1 VNYKILSIFNNE
13 NAMTKMKKLLLF
25 LAVLA
30 MNISFAFAQLDPLPG
45 DPLPGDPDPG
55 IEVPLDE
62 STLMGV
68 LGLSAL
74 SVVLFIRKKNKR
86 KADSQNFSKED

>member
-1 VNYKILSIFNNE
+1 MFNNE

-30 MNISFAFAQLDPLPG
+30 MNISFAFAQLGPLPG
-45 DPLPGDPDPG
+45 DPLPGDPDPDPG

-62 STLMGV
+62 SALMGL

-74 SVVLFIRKKNKR
+74 GVVLFIRKKNKR
-86 KADSQNFSKED
+86 KGDSQNFSKED